1 MFFARPQ
8 ASRVVDDDFW
18 FQPVSGTSASGA
30 SVSPISALRLSVVYS
45 CVRVLS
51 ESVAK
56 LPLRVMRGDF
66 EEDTT
71 HPLSALLKRRPN
83 LWQTSFEFRE
93 MMQTHLS
100 LRANAYAQ
108 ILYAGSRVV
117 GLLPLHPDRVV
128 IEQMADTV
136 WRYKVSDWQG
146 TQRILL
152 QDEVLHLKSLAL
164 DGILGT
170 SPVVTQRDAI
180 GTALSA
186 QEYAGKFF
194 KNGAKHSGAWIEF
207 PGKFAD
213 AEARAKFREA
223 WRASLSGE
231 NTFSTPVLDQGMK
244 MHELGMTMADA
255 QFLESRKYGDADIC
269 RIFGVPQH
277 MVGILDRA
285 TNNNIEHQGREFY
298 SMTLMALL
306 RRWEEAMETALLMD
320 AEQET
325 HRIEFDADELLR
337 ADSTSR
343 ATIYHN
349 AILDGWMTRNEA
361 RAREHMAPIDGL
373 DEPLS
378 PMNMNGGAEP
388 PQDAPEVREAT
399 PAPAPADDRAAAL
412 LVAAA
417 DRCVVREVNG
427 IRRIVAR
434 YGRGERA
441 MEAAADFYG
450 LHADWV
456 AKVLGVEPGAAA
468 LVCEQR
474 FDELRAN
481 DVPDTLDRWE
491 AGGGRLLMVTGEPD
505 ALQPMS
511 AEDRRH
517 KEQVSILA
525 RIEEQMRVPSVVNVN
540 VPEQAAPVVNVQ
552 VPEQAAPVVNVA
564 AAAAPVVN
572 VAAPSVTVEA
582 AMPAASSGDPPWPTQ
597 TTIKRRDAQGR
608 AEVFETRPVR

>member
-1 MFFARPQ
+1 
-8 ASRVVDDDFW
+8 
-18 FQPVSGTSASGA
+18 
-30 SVSPISALRLSVVYS
+30 
-45 CVRVLS
+45 
-51 ESVAK
+51 
-56 LPLRVMRGDF
+56 
-66 EEDTT
+66 
-71 HPLSALLKRRPN
+71 
-83 LWQTSFEFRE
+83 
-93 MMQTHLS
+93 
-100 LRANAYAQ
+100 
-108 ILYAGSRVV
+108 
-117 GLLPLHPDRVV
+117 
-128 IEQMADTV
+128 
-136 WRYKVSDWQG
+136 
-146 TQRILL
+146 
-152 QDEVLHLKSLAL
+152 
-164 DGILGT
+164 
-170 SPVVTQRDAI
+170 
-180 GTALSA
+180 
-186 QEYAGKFF
+186 
-194 KNGAKHSGAWIEF
+194 
-207 PGKFAD
+207 
-213 AEARAKFREA
+213 
-223 WRASLSGE
+223 
-231 NTFSTPVLDQGMK
+231 MK
-244 MHELGMTMADA
+244 MHELGMTMQDA
-255 QFLESRKYGDADIC
+255 QFLESRKYSDADIC

-306 RRWEEAMETALLMD
+306 RRWEEAMEAALLMD

-337 ADSTSR
+337 ADSATR

-361 RAREHMAPIDGL
+361 RRREHMAPIEGL
-373 DEPLS
+373 NEPLS

-388 PQDAPEVREAT
+388 PQDEPEGREAT
-399 PAPAPADDRAAAL
+399 PAPAPAEDRAAAL
-412 LVAAA
+412 LAAAA

-540 VPEQAAPVVNVQ
+540 VPEAQPPVVNVQ
-552 VPEQAAPVVNVA
+552 VPEQS
-564 AAAAPVVN
+564 APVVN
-572 VAAPSVTVEA
+572 VAAPSVNVAAPSVNVAAPNVTVEA
-582 AMPAASSGDPPWPTQ
+582 AMPGSNGEPPWPTR
-597 TTIKRRDAQGR
+597 TEVKRFDERGR
-608 AEVFETRPVR
+608 SVAWETRPVR